1 MKNNSTKNSEFTLRF
16 SSKVNIEDSMLFFFN
31 RLIFLEDQLFIQ
43 LYNREV
49 EIGNTNEVF
58 QVFYFMSMDRIFN
71 RKFGKSP
78 IVLNR
83 EQMLLT
89 VKGKVYLTK
98 TGFEL
103 ENNKYDF
110 SVKNNTRHDKVKEGK
125 IIMTKERRAYLQNEI
140 AKQMGRDP
148 EFKERVLKMI
158 EENKQNIK
166 KL

>member
-49 EIGNTNEVF
+49 EIGNTNEVL

-78 IVLNR
+78 IALNK
-83 EQMLLT
+83 EQLLLT
-89 VKGKVYLTK
+89 VKGKVYLTN

-110 SVKNNTRHDKVKEGK
+110 SIKNDAQHDKIYKGK
-125 IIMTKERRAYLQNEI
+125 IIMTKERRAYLEREI
-140 AKQMGRDP
+140 AKEMGKIQRSK
-148 EFKERVLKMI
+148 KEY
-158 EENKQNIK
+158 
-166 KL
+166 

>member
-1 MKNNSTKNSEFTLRF
+1 MENNSSKNSEFTLRF
-16 SSKVNIEDSMLFFFN
+16 SSKVNVEDFIFFFAN
-31 RLIFLEDQLFIQ
+31 RLIFLEDELFISQ
-43 LYNREV
+43 YNREV
-49 EIGNTNEVF
+49 EIGDTNEPL
-58 QVFYFMSMDRIFN
+58 QMYFFLAMDKIFT

-110 SVKNNTRHDKVKEGK
+110 SIKNNAQHTKVNRGK
-125 IIMTKERRAYLQNEI
+125 IIMTKERRAYLESEI
-140 AKQMGRDP
+140 AKEMGKDP
-148 EFKERVLKMI
+148 AFKERVLKMI
-158 EENKQNIK
+158 EEKKQNTNK
-166 KL
+166 